1 MNLSVKYIL
10 LIIFSLSF
18 FSFSYHSV
26 LAVGSVP
33 DCDPT
38 KEVCL
43 PNPLRVGGQ
52 DPTLAQFIGKVIN
65 GILGVVG
72 SLALVMFIYGGL
84 TWMTSAGGAEK
95 VKKGKDILIWA
106 VIGLVIIFSAYALV
120 NFVIF
125 DVVQAPITPAA
136 PAR

>member
-1 MNLSVKYIL
+1 MNKKIA
-10 LIIFSLSF
+10 
-18 FSFSYHSV
+18 FSFLLLTLLFTLSQAFFAY
-26 LAVGSVP
+26 AAP
-33 DCDPT
+33 ADCDPT
-38 KEVCL
+38 TEVCL
-43 PNPLRVGGQ
+43 ANPLATEKTPNP
-52 DPTLAQFIGKVIN
+52 TIAQFIGTVID

-125 DVVQAPITPAA
+125 DVVQAPTTTG
-136 PAR
+136 

>member
-1 MNLSVKYIL
+1 MLHFKQFFL
-10 LIIFSLSF
+10 LVVLFFSLMILCNSN
-18 FSFSYHSV
+18 V
-26 LAVGSVP
+26 LAAVTTCPKG
-33 DCDPT
+33 
-38 KEVCL
+38 EVCL
-43 PNPLRVGGQ
+43 TNPLGKDVT
-52 DPTLAQFIGKVIN
+52 PAQFIGKVIN
-65 GILGVVG
+65 GVLGVVG